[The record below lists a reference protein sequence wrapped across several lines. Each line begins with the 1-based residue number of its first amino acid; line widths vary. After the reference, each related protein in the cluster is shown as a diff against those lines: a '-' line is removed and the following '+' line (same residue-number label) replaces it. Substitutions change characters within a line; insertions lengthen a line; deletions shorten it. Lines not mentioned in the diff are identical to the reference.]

1 MTTPTPTTTPASPH
15 APALTTTATPATT
28 PTP

>member
-15 APALTTTATPATT
+15 APALTTTTPATT